1 MANAVG
7 DGDVRTLTFSADT
20 SAMADND
27 VIAAPQEIPGFF
39 RNKGGIAYIHSVV
52 LTDDDDQ
59 GTDVELVFMN
69 ASGSIGAEN
78 SAYAPTDAVLGT
90 VVGTVLLENADY
102 SDATNGQT
110 LTKANIGLMVKAAMG
125 DDSIY
130 VGAVCRSGTP
140 TYSAEGLTVQIG
152 VMY

>member
-7 DGDVRTLTFSADT
+7 DGDVKKLTFSADT

-39 RNKGGIAYIHSVV
+39 RSTGGIAYIHSIV
-52 LTDDDDQ
+52 LADKADQ
-59 GTDVELVFMN
+59 AQDVEFIFLN
-69 ASGSIGAEN
+69 ADGSIGAEN
-78 SAYAPTDAVLGT
+78 AAYAPTDAVLETITGT
-90 VVGTVLLENADY
+90 FLVATTDY

-110 LTKANIGLMVKAAMG
+110 VTKTNLGLMVKAAAG
-125 DDSIY
+125 SDSLW

-140 TYSAEGLTVQIG
+140 TYAADSLIINLG